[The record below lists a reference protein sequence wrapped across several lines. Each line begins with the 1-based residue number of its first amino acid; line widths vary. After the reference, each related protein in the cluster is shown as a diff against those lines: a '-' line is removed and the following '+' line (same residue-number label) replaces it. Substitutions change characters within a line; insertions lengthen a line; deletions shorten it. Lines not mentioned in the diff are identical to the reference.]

1 MVFSDSSR
9 GSQETRN
16 FCKKASKNTP
26 NANENCVHLKMFR
39 KMYAAEKSLAAA
51 GLFLLLRQGGMPL
64 KRKGK
69 MEEGAVK
76 KPF

>member
-1 MVFSDSSR
+1 
-9 GSQETRN
+9 
-16 FCKKASKNTP
+16 
-26 NANENCVHLKMFR
+26 MFR

-51 GLFLLLRQGGMPL
+51 GLFWLLRQGGMPL